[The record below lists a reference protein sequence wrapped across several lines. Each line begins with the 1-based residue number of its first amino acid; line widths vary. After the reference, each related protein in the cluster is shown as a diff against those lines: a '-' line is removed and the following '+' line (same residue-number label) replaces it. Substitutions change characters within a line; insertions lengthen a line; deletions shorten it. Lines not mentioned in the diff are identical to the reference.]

1 VGKRNL
7 REREEGEGEKGAGSG
22 MGEDRGEVQ
31 RTRKLKRGVQWG
43 MGNWGSHRKVPKA
56 RKARDSQ
63 DPVGVTLAE
72 IPNKGEREP
81 VEIIS
86 RG

>member
-1 VGKRNL
+1 MGKRNL

-31 RTRKLKRGVQWG
+31 RVRKLKRGVQWG
-43 MGNWGSHRKVPKA
+43 MGNWGSLLKVPNA

-63 DPVGVTLAE
+63 DPVGMTLAE
-72 IPNKGEREP
+72 LPNKGEREP